1 MRPSGGK
8 HTCAEL
14 GATCGAKV
22 RCHPARSRLSAAG
35 GVAKQPDPVCSFVL
49 CNEHICPLSLL
60 LCTGSALLFYFVVL
74 YCIVEAHPP
83 FVDSISLQALLNS
96 FFATRYQTHQVPY
109 AVSNSKS
116 LKWKSINCAHTYL
129 ILVTTA
135 ATGGG
140 VLFPSRRPCKH
151 QTAKFWSV

>member
-35 GVAKQPDPVCSFVL
+35 GVAKKPDPVCTFFL
-49 CNEHICPLSLL
+49 CNEHIYALCHCCYAQGL
-60 LCTGSALLFYFVVL
+60 LCCSILYEARCYCRPCLAVL

-96 FFATRYQTHQVPY
+96 CNKIPNASGPLRSVQLKIPQMKIHRLRSYISHISHYRRYRRWCTFSMQT
-109 AVSNSKS
+109 S
-116 LKWKSINCAHTYL
+116 L
-129 ILVTTA
+129 
-135 ATGGG
+135 
-140 VLFPSRRPCKH
+140 
-151 QTAKFWSV
+151 

>member
-35 GVAKQPDPVCSFVL
+35 GVAKLPDPVCSFVL

-96 FFATRYQTHQVPY
+96 CNKIPNASGPLRSVQLKIPQMKIHKLRTYIAHISHYRRYRRWCTF
-109 AVSNSKS
+109 SKQAS
-116 LKWKSINCAHTYL
+116 L
-129 ILVTTA
+129 
-135 ATGGG
+135 
-140 VLFPSRRPCKH
+140 
-151 QTAKFWSV
+151 

>member
-35 GVAKQPDPVCSFVL
+35 GVAKQPDPVCTFVL

-96 FFATRYQTHQVPY
+96 FICNMIPNAPGPLRSVQLKNPKMKIHKLRTYIAHISHYCRYRRWCTF
-109 AVSNSKS
+109 SKQAS
-116 LKWKSINCAHTYL
+116 L
-129 ILVTTA
+129 
-135 ATGGG
+135 
-140 VLFPSRRPCKH
+140 
-151 QTAKFWSV
+151 